1 MVNNSIPTELLN
13 EVTAATAWQ
22 YRVVPFDKKG
32 NRLFCYSD
40 MLSNE
45 VEQELEVVLG
55 YQISL
60 TSLPSAQ
67 VDTLLNKHYGVL
79 ATSSTSSSPSIPV
92 EAGFTHTNEF
102 LFALISEAHSS
113 NSSDIHIEAYEEEC
127 RIRLRIDGKLVQRYT
142 LAKETYPAF
151 INQIKILANLD
162 ISEKRLPQDGRILYN
177 RDGVKL
183 DLRVSVLP
191 SIYGEKVV
199 LRLLTRSIE
208 LLDIRNL
215 GLTATQLRQYLAA
228 IRKPHGLILISGP
241 TGSGKTTTL
250 YATLRE
256 LNSESVNILTI
267 EDPVEYTLNG
277 VNQVALKDEIG
288 LTFPEALRTFLRQD
302 PDIIMLGEIR
312 DPDTAHM
319 AIRSSLT
326 GHLIFSTIHTNS
338 AWGTVARLADMSI
351 PHYLIADTLNM
362 VIAQRLVRLLC
373 PLCSKATGTNELNH
387 PFAHLAEKNVET
399 IRQPI
404 GCESCLHTGYKGRKA
419 IYEVIP
425 IDTELVEQ
433 IKQGNFNVSDLLKK
447 KQIKTL
453 RDSALELLHA
463 GATSLDEVLPILIE
477 I

>member
-1 MVNNSIPTELLN
+1 MVEEVISPELVKEL
-13 EVTAATAWQ
+13 TAATAWR
-22 YRVVPFDKKG
+22 YRMVPYDKKG
-32 NRLFCYSD
+32 GILHCYSD
-40 MLSNE
+40 SISPQL
-45 VEQELEVVLG
+45 EQELGIVVG
-55 YQISL
+55 STISVSIL
-60 TSLPSAQ
+60 ASAQ
-67 VDTLLNKHYGVL
+67 VDALLNEHYGSAAVGK
-79 ATSSTSSSPSIPV
+79 ASTSAKLSV
-92 EAGFTHTNEF
+92 GGGFTHTNEF
-102 LFALISEAHSS
+102 LFGLIAEAHASS
-113 NSSDIHIEAYEEEC
+113 SSDIHIEAYEEEC

-142 LAKETYPAF
+142 LAKDTYPAF

-162 ISEKRLPQDGRILYN
+162 ISEKRLPQDGRILFN

-208 LLDIRNL
+208 LLDIHNL
-215 GLTATQLRQYLAA
+215 GLNDTQLAHYLTA

-256 LNSESVNILTI
+256 LNSETVNILTI
-267 EDPVEYTLNG
+267 EDPVEYTLHG

-312 DPDTAHM
+312 DPETAQM
-319 AIRSSLT
+319 AIRSALT

-351 PHYLIADTLNM
+351 PHYLVADTLNM

-373 PLCSKATGTNELNH
+373 PHCKRKVYVSELNH
-387 PFAHLAEKNVET
+387 TFAYLVEDSSAV
-399 IRQPI
+399 IYQPV
-404 GCESCLHTGYKGRKA
+404 GCDACLHTGYKGRKA

-425 IDTELVEQ
+425 IDRELTEQV
-433 IKQGNFNVSDLLKK
+433 KQGNFNVSELLRQ

-453 RDSALELLHA
+453 RDSALELLSA
-463 GATSLDEVLPILIE
+463 GATSLDEIVPILIE
-477 I
+477 L